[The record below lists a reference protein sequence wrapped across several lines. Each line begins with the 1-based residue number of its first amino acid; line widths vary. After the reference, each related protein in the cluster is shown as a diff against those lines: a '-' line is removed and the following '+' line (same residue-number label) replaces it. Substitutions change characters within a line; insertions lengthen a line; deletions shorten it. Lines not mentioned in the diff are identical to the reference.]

1 MTASIKQLRA
11 FVEIARRGNFT
22 RAAEALSLSQP
33 ALTIIINQFEDILG
47 VRLFDRTTRRVR
59 LTQEGS
65 AFLPTAERL
74 LHDFDTAIDDLRAVA
89 ERRRGRVGIAALPSV
104 AVRLLPDIVAKFTLR
119 YPGISVHLHD
129 DNASG
134 VQQRVLRGEVDFG
147 IGSRWEDSADLE
159 FRPLLSD
166 PFGLVCPA
174 DHPLASARG
183 PIPWQALGGHPF
195 LGLARD
201 TGIWPLLHRVSDLPE
216 SVLAPQYE
224 VSNIATLEGM
234 LQAGLGITALPALA
248 VPRRR
253 ELRLVFRPLTNP
265 VLHRDLCAITR
276 RGRSLSPAAE
286 SLYELAAEEI
296 SATSQD
302 RAASGH
308 K

>member
-1 MTASIKQLRA
+1 MAATIKQLRA

-33 ALTIIINQFEDILG
+33 ALTIIVNQFEDILG
-47 VRLFDRTTRRVR
+47 IRLFDRTTRRVR
-59 LTQEGS
+59 LTQEGT

-89 ERRRGRVGIAALPSV
+89 ERRRGRVGIAALPSI

-147 IGSRWEDSADLE
+147 IGSRWEETPDLE

-174 DHPLASARG
+174 GHPLASARG
-183 PIPWQALGGHPF
+183 PLPWQALSGHPF

-201 TGIWPLLHRVSDLPE
+201 TGIWPLLHRVAGLPE
-216 SVLAPQYE
+216 NVVAPQYE

-234 LQAGLGITALPALA
+234 LRVGLGITALPALA
-248 VPRRR
+248 VPHGRDT
-253 ELRLVFRPLTNP
+253 RLVFRLLTDP
-265 VLHRDLCAITR
+265 VVHRDLCAITR

-286 SLYELAAEEI
+286 SLYELAVQEI
-296 SATSQD
+296 SAGHDAQ
-302 RAASGH
+302 AAEG
-308 K
+308 